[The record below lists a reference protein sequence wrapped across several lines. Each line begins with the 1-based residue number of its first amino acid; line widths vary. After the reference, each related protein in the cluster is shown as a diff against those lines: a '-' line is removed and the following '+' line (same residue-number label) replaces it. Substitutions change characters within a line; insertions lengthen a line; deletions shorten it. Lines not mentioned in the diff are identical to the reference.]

1 MTTITAPQPL
11 RPAVAIGQHFPAG
24 YKAVH
29 ALEQAVAAAVEPT
42 IFELVKLRASQING
56 CAYCLDMHYK
66 DARAQG
72 ETELR
77 LSLLR
82 AWREVD
88 LFTEEERAAL
98 ALTVAITLIADHH
111 VPEDVEAAARDAF
124 DEEAYAALVFAIITI
139 NAWNRLAIT
148 SHSVAGEYAA
158 PEPS

>member
-1 MTTITAPQPL
+1 MSTITAPQPL
-11 RPAVAIGQHFPAG
+11 RPTVEVGRHFPAG
-24 YKAVH
+24 YKALA
-29 ALEQAVAAAVEPT
+29 ALNQTVAAAVEPT

-56 CAYCLDMHYK
+56 CAYCLDMHHK

-77 LSLLR
+77 LSVLS
-82 AWREVD
+82 AWREVG

-98 ALTVAITLIADHH
+98 ALTEAVTLIADHH

-124 DEEAYAALVFAIITI
+124 DDEAYAALVFAIITI

-148 SHSVAGEYAA
+148 SHSVAGEYTV
-158 PEPS
+158 PGHG